1 MELLVLMKHR
11 RSIRKYVDRQ
21 MDTAD
26 LEEVIEA
33 GLFASNVGGG
43 QGSMIVGVRNKQT
56 VDLLGKVNLSTF
68 DRSRL
73 MGPKVSVEQ
82 PSIIDDP
89 TMKSAF
95 YGAPAVCVVFAR
107 KGFLYSI
114 PDAFCCAENMVLEAT
129 ELNLASCIIA
139 RAEATFATPEG
150 QALQRN
156 GASRTT
162 MRPAALCCWGIAGGI
177 TPPRSPG
184 SRAAAS
190 SLTSNRQAS
199 HPALDRRHFYDS
211 NF

>member
-1 MELLVLMKHR
+1 MELLELMKHR
-11 RSIRKYVDRQ
+11 RSIRKYEDRQ
-21 MDTAD
+21 IDTAD
-26 LEEVIEA
+26 LEKVIEA
-33 GLFASNVGGG
+33 GLFAPNAGGG
-43 QGSMIVGVRNKQT
+43 QRSMIVGVRNKQT

-150 QALQRN
+150 QALQKEWGVPDDYEARCFVLL
-156 GASRTT
+156 GYCRGDY
-162 MRPAALCCWGIAGGI
+162 PAEK
-177 TPPRSPG
+177 PRKPG
-184 SRAAAS
+184 RSFII
-190 SLTSNRQAS
+190 
-199 HPALDRRHFYDS
+199 DE
-211 NF
+211 

>member
-1 MELLVLMKHR
+1 MELLELMKHR
-11 RSIRKYVDRQ
+11 RSIRKYEDRQ
-21 MDTAD
+21 INRAD
-26 LEEVIEA
+26 LEKIIEA
-33 GLFASNVGGG
+33 GLFAPNAGGG
-43 QGSMIVGVRNKQT
+43 QRSMIVGVRNKQT

-95 YGAPAVCVVFAR
+95 YGAPTMCVVFAR

-129 ELNLASCIIA
+129 ELGLASCIIA

-150 QALQRN
+150 QALQKEWGVPEDYEARCFVLL
-156 GASRTT
+156 GYCKGDY
-162 MRPAALCCWGIAGGI
+162 PAEK
-177 TPPRSPG
+177 PRKPG
-184 SRAAAS
+184 R
-190 SLTSNRQAS
+190 SLIVEE
-199 HPALDRRHFYDS
+199 
-211 NF
+211 